1 MKARPRQVWAY
12 VNRKQNSK
20 FRQIL
25 RQSPWTQTRCLWITY
40 RSPVFWEAAA
50 YKLSWIWVWWL
61 LCVDY
66 CTHACEYRT
75 NAGIRKI
82 LADSGSSVFGIW
94 LAWTA
99 KWSRVGGQVGVR
111 SFGKCT
117 GYRQVLFLQSSEC
130 VKRGYLRKSASA
142 DPALTLKLVQFCV
155 KKSHDQK
162 GKKRNWTEGVTQ
174 GHLTTRAEDLYRC
187 ICNSIQPDATNW
199 REAADRQTLWCRTR
213 TAFHVREDVLCT
225 TLSNRGQFHF
235 CGFSHQNYFCVPVSL
250 WFWPREQTALP
261 PMCETLL
268 SLDGYPV
275 LYDFNLVMRLT

>member
-1 MKARPRQVWAY
+1 MFVAELLAADIAAKRLPRRVSWEFLLLYQIESIVS
-12 VNRKQNSK
+12 RESSTSTGLGLCKQKQNSK

-82 LADSGSSVFGIW
+82 VADSGSSVSDIW

-99 KWSRVGGQVGVR
+99 KWSRFGGQVGVR

-155 KKSHDQK
+155 EKSHDQK

-174 GHLTTRAEDLYRC
+174 GHLTTRAEDLYRFLNPTG
-187 ICNSIQPDATNW
+187 CNQ
-199 REAADRQTLWCRTR
+199 LKGGCR
-213 TAFHVREDVLCT
+213 
-225 TLSNRGQFHF
+225 
-235 CGFSHQNYFCVPVSL
+235 
-250 WFWPREQTALP
+250 
-261 PMCETLL
+261 
-268 SLDGYPV
+268 
-275 LYDFNLVMRLT
+275 